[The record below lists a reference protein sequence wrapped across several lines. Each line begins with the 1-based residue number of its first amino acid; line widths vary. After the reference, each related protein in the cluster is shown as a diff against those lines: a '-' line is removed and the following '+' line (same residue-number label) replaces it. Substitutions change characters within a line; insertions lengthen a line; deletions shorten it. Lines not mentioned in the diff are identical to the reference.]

1 MNVFEFAMKMEVDG
15 KAYYE
20 QMAAATSQ
28 PGLRS
33 IFTQLAEDEQK
44 HFETFVALNDGR
56 SAKMAATSILD
67 GIENVFSRLT
77 EDASALGKELKDLDA
92 YQHAMKLESDSF
104 RFYEE
109 IAEKEQDSKIKE
121 LLLQIAGEEHKHFN
135 LIANL
140 FNFINAPNEY
150 LAWREFSNLDEFHQF
165 GRDVDA

>member
-20 QMAAATSQ
+20 QMAAATTL

-33 IFTQLAEDEQK
+33 VFTQLAADEQK
-44 HFETFVALNDGR
+44 HFETFVSLNDGR
-56 SAKMAATSILD
+56 SAKMAATPILD
-67 GIENVFSRLT
+67 GIENVFARFT
-77 EDASALGKELKDLDA
+77 QDASAIEKEKKDLGA
-92 YQHAMKLESDSF
+92 YEHAMKLETDSF

-109 IAEKEQDSKIKE
+109 IAEKEQNPKIKE
-121 LLLQIAGEEHKHFN
+121 LLLQIAEEEHKHFN
-135 LIANL
+135 LLANL

-150 LAWREFSNLDEFHQF
+150 LAWSEFSNLDEFHQF